1 MRPWS
6 GRLLHWGRW
15 ITLTAGV
22 CLVPPTSIAVAQ
34 QRWTDQPLASVTAQR
49 VSEAPTIDGR
59 LWEEAWTRARATS
72 TFTQR
77 DPDEGKPST
86 ELTDLR
92 VLFDDAALYIGVRL
106 FDREPHRVGRRLSS
120 RDAAADA
127 DWVQISLDPLHD
139 HLSGVQFSVSA
150 AGAQRDSIIS
160 NDTFTDAT
168 WDAVWDSA
176 VSIDDEGW
184 TAELRIPFSQLRFN
198 RGEGTWGINVSRFIH
213 RKNETAWL
221 ELVPRNQ
228 SGLASRM
235 AHLTG
240 LDGIEPQRHLELLPY
255 GATRGE
261 FIAPA
266 RAGDPFN
273 DGSRLFAAS
282 GIDVKWGVT
291 SNLTVDGTVNPD
303 FGQVEVDPAVVNLTA
318 FETFFAERRPFF
330 TEGAQIFT
338 NFGSGG
344 ANNTVNINFS
354 EPRIFHSRRI
364 GRVPQLAPTADFV
377 DQVFGTT
384 ILGAGKLTGKTA
396 NGWSIGL
403 IEAVTAREETRVSTA
418 GRGAR
423 VAIEPRTNYIVGRL
437 QRDLNPRSSV
447 GVLATGV
454 IRDLDTPLM
463 ASTLA
468 RHAFVVGGDGH
479 LFLDSRRDWVVNGKA
494 SISHLS
500 GTPEAMLGLQ
510 QAPQRY
516 YQRPDA
522 PHVSI
527 EPDRTSLT
535 GFSGRVNLNRNSG
548 NWQVNASL
556 FGVSPG
562 FDVNDA
568 GFNTMSDRAGAHAAL
583 FWRKTATDRWTRTR
597 QVAAIK
603 FWNWNFG
610 REMQNTGW
618 LGFWSATFLNYWSTN
633 GTVVVVPTGQDDR
646 LTRGGPS
653 AEAPGGGNWN
663 LNFNTDSRKAV
674 WFTVNANQDWSEVD
688 EWSRNITVTI
698 NVKPL
703 SVLTLSAGPFISRS
717 RGAVQ
722 YVREVVDATAD
733 ATYGKR
739 YVFAS
744 IDQTQV
750 SMTTR
755 ASLILSPRMSLQV
768 FMQPLLASGDY
779 LDFKELARP
788 RTFEFLRYG
797 TSGSLLSYDA
807 DSRRYSADPDGSG
820 PAPSFTFA
828 DPDFNFKSLR
838 VNTVFRW
845 EVRPG
850 SNLYAVWTRQQQ
862 DYAHPGD
869 FDLGRDA
876 SALFRAP
883 GDDVFLVKMAYWLGR

>member
-1 MRPWS
+1 M
-6 GRLLHWGRW
+6 
-15 ITLTAGV
+15 AVGV
-22 CLVPPTSIAVAQ
+22 CLAPGSSGGLAQ
-34 QRWTDQPLASVTAQR
+34 SPNDQPLVSVTALR
-49 VSEAPTIDGR
+49 VLEAPTIDG
-59 LWEEAWTRARATS
+59 LLSEEAWTHAPAAT

-77 DPDEGKPST
+77 DPDEGEPAT
-86 ELTDLR
+86 ERTALR
-92 VLFDDAALYIGVRL
+92 VLYDDTALYIGLRL
-106 FDREPHRVGRRLSS
+106 FDGDPGRIGRRLSS
-120 RDAAADA
+120 RDASADA
-127 DWVQISLDPLHD
+127 DAVQISLDPLHD
-139 HLSGVQFSVSA
+139 HLTGVQFSVSA
-150 AGAQRDSIIS
+150 AGVQRDATIS

-176 VSIDDEGW
+176 VSIDGEGW
-184 TAELRIPFSQLRFN
+184 TAELRIPLSQLRFD
-198 RGEGTWGINVSRFIH
+198 RGDRTWGINVSRFIH

-228 SGLASRM
+228 NGLASRM

-240 LDGIEPQRHLELLPY
+240 LDGLEPRRHVALLPY
-255 GATRGE
+255 AAARGE
-261 FIAPA
+261 LIAPA

-273 DGSRLFAAS
+273 DGSRLFAAT
-282 GIDVKWGVT
+282 GIDIKWGVT
-291 SNLTVDGTVNPD
+291 SNLTVDGTINPD

-330 TEGAQIFT
+330 TEGAQIFG

-364 GRVPQLAPTADFV
+364 GRAPQLAPTADFV
-377 DQVFGTT
+377 DQVFGAT

-396 NGWSIGL
+396 NGWSVGL

-418 GRGAR
+418 GQSTR
-423 VAIEPRTNYIVGRL
+423 VAIEPRTNYLVGRL
-437 QRDLNPRSSV
+437 QWDLSPRSSV
-447 GVLATGV
+447 GMLATSV
-454 IRDLDTPLM
+454 TRDLDTPLM
-463 ASTLA
+463 EDSLA
-468 RHAFVVGGDGH
+468 RQAFVVGGDGH
-479 LFLDSRRDWVVNGKA
+479 LFLDGQRDWVLNGKL

-500 GTPEAMLGLQ
+500 GTPAAMLRLQ
-510 QAPQRY
+510 QASQRY
-516 YQRPDA
+516 FQRPDA
-522 PHVSI
+522 PHLSLD
-527 EPDRTSLT
+527 PNRTSLT
-535 GFSGRVNLNRNSG
+535 GFFGRMNLNRNSG

-568 GFNTMSDRAGAHAAL
+568 GFNTTSDRAGAHAAL
-583 FWRKTATDRWTRTR
+583 FWRKTATDRWTRYR
-597 QVAAIK
+597 QFAAIR

-610 REMQNTGW
+610 RELQNTGW
-618 LGFWSATFLNYWSTN
+618 LGFWSATFLNYWTTN
-633 GTVVVVPTGQDDR
+633 GTVVVLPTGQDDR

-653 AEAPGGGNWN
+653 AEAPAGGNWN
-663 LNFNTDSRKAV
+663 VNFNTDSRKPV
-674 WFTVNANQDWSEVD
+674 FFNVNANQNWSEVD
-688 EWSRNITVTI
+688 SWSRNVTVTV

-703 SVLTLSAGPFISRS
+703 PGLTLAAGPFISRS
-717 RGAVQ
+717 RATAQ
-722 YVREVVDATAD
+722 YVRETGDATAD
-733 ATYGKR
+733 ATFGKR
-739 YVFAS
+739 YVFGT

-755 ASLILSPRMSLQV
+755 VSLVLSPRLSLQV
-768 FMQPLLASGDY
+768 FMQPLLATGDY

-788 RTFEFLRYG
+788 RTFDFLRYG
-797 TSGSLLSYDA
+797 ANGSLLSYDEG
-807 DSRRYSADPDGSG
+807 SRRYSVDPDADG

-845 EVRPG
+845 EVHPG

-862 DYAHPGD
+862 DHTNPGA
-869 FDLGRDA
+869 FGLGRDA
-876 SALFRAP
+876 SALFNAP